1 MSDAPSTTFLPRQV
15 DPRKFAQK
23 GISLSG
29 RIPLTA
35 LPRLNEAVQGGSEE
49 IDVHLDFGIDEQG
62 AKTLKGYADARVS
75 VVCQRCLQPTELTLH
90 ADIALAVIWTEAQA
104 QNLSKDLDPWILDEG
119 QADLYE
125 AIEEELLLVLPMVA
139 YHEEQCVDPSVL
151 SVGEVEPD
159 TQESDNP
166 FKVLEQLKGSPK

>member
-1 MSDAPSTTFLPRQV
+1 MSDAPSTTTLPRQV

-29 RIPLTA
+29 RIPLKA
-35 LPRLNEAVQGGSEE
+35 LSRLHDAVQGGAEE
-49 IDVHLDFGIDEQG
+49 IDVHLNFGVDEQG
-62 AKTLKGYADARVS
+62 AKTLKGNADARVS
-75 VVCQRCLQPTELTLH
+75 VVCQRCLQPTQLDLH
-90 ADIALAVIWTEAQA
+90 ANIALAVVWTEAQA
-104 QNLSKDLDPWILDEG
+104 QNLSKDLEPWILDEG
-119 QADLYE
+119 PADLYD
-125 AIEEELLLVLPMVA
+125 AVEEELLLALPMVA